1 MDMSALTGIVS
12 IILGVVY
19 SIQAYNLPR
28 ATVGKPM
35 SPILFPLGL
44 GALLVIFGI
53 ILLVQ
58 QILKGKLKIQGDNKP
73 KEKGFSYSA
82 KLIGYTC
89 VVSIIYALLFERIG
103 FVFSTFLFMQA
114 VLMVVNGK
122 MKWKTNTMV
131 SAFFSIGI
139 YVVFAKLFGI
149 SLPITPFIY
158 I

>member
-1 MDMSALTGIVS
+1 MIA
-12 IILGVVY
+12 
-19 SIQAYNLPR
+19 
-28 ATVGKPM
+28 
-35 SPILFPLGL
+35 
-44 GALLVIFGI
+44 
-53 ILLVQ
+53 
-58 QILKGKLKIQGDNKP
+58 
-73 KEKGFSYSA
+73 
-82 KLIGYTC
+82 YTC